1 MGSRGSLKVFKGAI
15 KIKGVVELKAELHIS
30 VSQKMNIIDADI
42 LPDDKKLSISCYQKK
57 KKNIMLP
64 RRYF

>member
-1 MGSRGSLKVFKGAI
+1 MGSRGSLKVFKGAV

-42 LPDDKKLSISCYQKK
+42 LPDDKKL
-57 KKNIMLP
+57 
-64 RRYF
+64 